1 MKIIQFHL
9 HGIRPSPSGAGKRFS
24 PFTLIELLIVIAIIT
39 MLASM
44 LMPALNKARARA
56 KSASCSSNLKNIG
69 LAFFSYGS
77 DFSDYMVLPCQADIP
92 GQGSYD
98 TDRWHM
104 VLWDHGYL
112 KMNKVFYCPEAAA
125 LGKVNYGDDH
135 SLSWWKTGNVY
146 GVNRATFVYNW
157 SINRRIKLTEIRRP
171 SRRIYAADSIN
182 GVEGTN
188 YMKHTLDVSRTSTT
202 NGVYYPYHNMN
213 CNMLWVD
220 GHVSALKA
228 ANPTRTGVW
237 DALPVNPKYTTG
249 WGKTLYL
256 YND

>member
-1 MKIIQFHL
+1 M
-9 HGIRPSPSGAGKRFS
+9 
-24 PFTLIELLIVIAIIT
+24 
-39 MLASM
+39 
-44 LMPALNKARARA
+44 
-56 KSASCSSNLKNIG
+56 
-69 LAFFSYGS
+69 
-77 DFSDYMVLPCQADIP
+77 
-92 GQGSYD
+92 
-98 TDRWHM
+98 
-104 VLWDHGYL
+104 
-112 KMNKVFYCPEAAA
+112 
-125 LGKVNYGDDH
+125 
-135 SLSWWKTGNVY
+135 
-146 GVNRATFVYNW
+146 
-157 SINRRIKLTEIRRP
+157 
-171 SRRIYAADSIN
+171 DSIN

>member
-9 HGIRPSPSGAGKRFS
+9 HGIRPSPSGAGKRIS
-24 PFTLIELLIVIAIIT
+24 PFTLIEFLIVIAIIT
-39 MLASM
+39 ILASM

-135 SLSWWKTGNVY
+135 S
-146 GVNRATFVYNW
+146 
-157 SINRRIKLTEIRRP
+157 
-171 SRRIYAADSIN
+171 
-182 GVEGTN
+182 
-188 YMKHTLDVSRTSTT
+188 
-202 NGVYYPYHNMN
+202 YP
-213 CNMLWVD
+213 
-220 GHVSALKA
+220 
-228 ANPTRTGVW
+228 
-237 DALPVNPKYTTG
+237 
-249 WGKTLYL
+249 
-256 YND
+256 